1 MWISKAGKTRSIQ
14 GFTLI
19 EMIVVLVLLAFSAT
33 LVFGLNLRQRDK
45 FVLRDF
51 GVSLGSY
58 LQLVRSTA
66 LTQGRTGTCVLDLDT
81 SRVLS
86 PITSRILAVPV
97 GLGIARPEAPFEP
110 NAEDQ
115 LLLMEFYMDGSA
127 AGGNIALEYKGYL
140 GLIQVDPLLGEVR
153 YYFDQPEAWALEK

>member
-1 MWISKAGKTRSIQ
+1 MWMLKAGRTRQTQ
-14 GFTLI
+14 GFTLM

-66 LTQGRTGTCVLDLDT
+66 LTQVRTGTCVLDLE
-81 SRVLS
+81 SGQVFSPLS
-86 PITSRILAVPV
+86 TRTLSVPQ
-97 GLGIARPEAPFEP
+97 GLGIARPQASFEP
-110 NAEDQ
+110 DAQDQ
-115 LLLMEFYMDGSA
+115 LVLMEFFMDGSA

-153 YYFDQPEAWALEK
+153 YYFDQPEILEQEE

>member
-1 MWISKAGKTRSIQ
+1 M
-14 GFTLI
+14 

-58 LQLVRSTA
+58 FQLVRSTA
-66 LTQGRTGTCVLDLDT
+66 LTQGRTGVCVLDLEAGQ
-81 SRVLS
+81 VIS
-86 PITSRILAVPV
+86 PITSRFLAVPV
-97 GLGIARPEAPFEP
+97 GLGIARPETQFEGGT
-110 NAEDQ
+110 EDA
-115 LLLMEFYMDGSA
+115 LVLMEFYMDGSA
-127 AGGNIALEYKGYL
+127 AGGSVALEYKGYV

-153 YYFDQPEAWALEK
+153 YYFDQPENS